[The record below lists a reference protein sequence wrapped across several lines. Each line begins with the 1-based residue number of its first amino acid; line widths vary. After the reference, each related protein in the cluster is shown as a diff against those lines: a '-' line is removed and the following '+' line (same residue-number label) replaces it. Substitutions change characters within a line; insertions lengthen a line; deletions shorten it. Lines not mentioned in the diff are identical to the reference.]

1 MLPTYQLVLCGSSGQ
16 QSFDQRWSFTLK
28 RVVSFLFEVVLCW
41 LSAFQARMLKQMQKM
56 FQQLRFTG
64 WSSAVGSLLYHE
76 IILAV
81 HNNKR
86 VAHMPQQQT
95 TAEAAADQN
104 RLEITHSIAR

>member
-1 MLPTYQLVLCGSSGQ
+1 LLASRFPSSHVETNAK
-16 QSFDQRWSFTLK
+16 D
-28 RVVSFLFEVVLCW
+28 V
-41 LSAFQARMLKQMQKM
+41 
-56 FQQLRFTG
+56 QQLRFTG

-95 TAEAAADQN
+95 TAEAAAD
-104 RLEITHSIAR
+104 